1 MRFFINESEVRTEIV
16 SILKPIL
23 GNVHLFVAERN
34 AINIGLR
41 DVIFVVRMQKDDAK
55 IESAINALF
64 IAQCSQSERLEWQGT
79 KMDFLNDNETEYL
92 MIKAV
97 IENG

>member
-1 MRFFINESEVRTEIV
+1 MMFFGNENDARTEIAN
-16 SILKPIL
+16 ILKPVL
-23 GNVHLFVAERN
+23 GNAHLFVAERN

-41 DVIFVVRMQKDDAK
+41 EVIFVVRMQKDDAK
-55 IESAINALF
+55 SENAVNAFFTASL
-64 IAQCSQSERLEWQGT
+64 SQSERLEWQGS

-97 IENG
+97 VENG

>member
-1 MRFFINESEVRTEIV
+1 MMFFDNENDARTEIV
-16 SILKPIL
+16 NILKPVL
-23 GNVHLFVAERN
+23 GNAHLFVAERN

-41 DVIFVVRMQKDDAK
+41 EVIFVVRMQKDDAK
-55 IESAINALF
+55 SENAVNALF
-64 IAQCSQSERLEWQGT
+64 IASLSQSERLEWQGS

-97 IENG
+97 VENG

>member
-1 MRFFINESEVRTEIV
+1 MMFFDNENDARTEIV
-16 SILKPIL
+16 NILKPVL
-23 GNVHLFVAERN
+23 GNAHLFVAERN

-41 DVIFVVRMQKDDAK
+41 EVIFVVRMQKDDAK
-55 IESAINALF
+55 SENAVNALF
-64 IAQCSQSERLEWQGT
+64 TASLSQSERLEWQGS

-97 IENG
+97 VENG